1 MPLAGFCFLDWA
13 EGSSRGFQK
22 VKSRSLRLFMQV
34 IAKQHSK
41 VFSFWIK
48 DVIPTVSSGR
58 RHHTVPYIGC
68 NRHIWDPQTGC
79 HLVVKWLEQASQSPP
94 DDVLFE
100 KYCVA
105 IQIVKN
111 ARMRRLCS
119 GKTLAFQAK
128 DAGSIPARRSNYTH
142 KGPVDKGTNNCF

>member
-1 MPLAGFCFLDWA
+1 M
-13 EGSSRGFQK
+13 
-22 VKSRSLRLFMQV
+22 
-34 IAKQHSK
+34 
-41 VFSFWIK
+41 
-48 DVIPTVSSGR
+48 
-58 RHHTVPYIGC
+58 
-68 NRHIWDPQTGC
+68 
-79 HLVVKWLEQASQSPP
+79 VKWLEQASQSPP

-100 KYCVA
+100 KFCVT

-142 KGPVDKGTNNCF
+142 KRS